1 MAVEVVAACHRAE
14 HRAGVDEPRDAGLRQ
29 AVLAARDGVP
39 DDEMPA
45 PVRDVEED
53 AAVAAV
59 EGARAAAVGVG
70 GEGRRRGGGEALGGS
85 PWMTMSLWRRPR
97 RGGVRWKAP

>member
-53 AAVAAV
+53 T
-59 EGARAAAVGVG
+59 RPWRQSR
-70 GEGRRRGGGEALGGS
+70 GR
-85 PWMTMSLWRRPR
+85 
-97 RGGVRWKAP
+97 VRLRSG